1 MAQKIRIRPGA
12 LIIEQDDGLFIGQI
26 NSYYVIKNQEF
37 FAFIREIAD
46 WREPLALAKFL
57 EINFE
62 NIQNEIA
69 ILMKMNL
76 VQSQDSQVLLEKVF
90 ISHFN
95 EIGAAL
101 AAILFE
107 AGYTVSTLDKRT
119 ASFSDVRGQ
128 FIRIEN
134 MNEKYSSILENQQRE
149 IINSGF
155 SYSHNSN
162 KSVENIVVITT
173 YPEPELLARLMS
185 EGTTHIFVA
194 STPTGVRIGPIVV
207 PGITPCFHCIELHCS
222 DGNPQW
228 HQIAT
233 TLFITRYQPIPMPRA
248 LLAASVVAELFME
261 IQGRYTLSEIAH
273 GASGRIISLTF
284 PLAAFHSK
292 NGVTR
297 PFGAVSEPSSPET
310 DLRWEFHPECSCHW

>member
-12 LIIEQDDGLFIGQI
+12 LIIEQDDGLFIGHI

-119 ASFSDVRGQ
+119 ASFSDIRGQ

-134 MNEKYSSILENQQRE
+134 MNEK
-149 IINSGF
+149 F
-155 SYSHNSN
+155 
-162 KSVENIVVITT
+162 
-173 YPEPELLARLMS
+173 
-185 EGTTHIFVA
+185 
-194 STPTGVRIGPIVV
+194 
-207 PGITPCFHCIELHCS
+207 
-222 DGNPQW
+222 
-228 HQIAT
+228 
-233 TLFITRYQPIPMPRA
+233 
-248 LLAASVVAELFME
+248 
-261 IQGRYTLSEIAH
+261 
-273 GASGRIISLTF
+273 
-284 PLAAFHSK
+284 
-292 NGVTR
+292 
-297 PFGAVSEPSSPET
+297 
-310 DLRWEFHPECSCHW
+310 